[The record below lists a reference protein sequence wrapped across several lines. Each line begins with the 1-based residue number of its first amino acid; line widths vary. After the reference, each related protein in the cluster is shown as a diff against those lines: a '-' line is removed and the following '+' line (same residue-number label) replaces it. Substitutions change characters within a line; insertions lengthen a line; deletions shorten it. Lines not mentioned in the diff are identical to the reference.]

1 MYIASAG
8 LAIYRAALTDPA
20 VQQVTLLTRRAVPAW
35 AQLPPNATEKTE
47 TIIHTDF
54 KTYPPD
60 LARRLAEHDALIW
73 ALGRSAVGMSEE
85 DYTELT
91 YEYTLSAARALKEAG
106 AGTAEKPFRFVFIS
120 GEGADPTGKSGQMW
134 ARVKVC
140 SIRAEGSM
148 DSSTNAD
155 GCHVQGRV
163 ERELPELF
171 KGTNMTAHIYRPAYF
186 SPSKKYPEDR
196 LHQRSALFRMAD
208 NIMGPAFKTL
218 TPSFYS
224 PVEDLGRFA
233 VEVAKGRWDGSAVLK
248 ALDDW
253 EKERTQVGLDRGT
266 NIGGSGGPSQ

>member
-1 MYIASAG
+1 MRPKCQIGGRPRWRAGSTRLARGRDPRGVSVRDTVQREYTGRRVRGIYSALWLSRLTIITLPTLPSSCALCLPESLASVSNCIKRVTSMGVDNASAG

-140 SIRAEGSM
+140 SIRARGLWIRALTRTVAISRAV
-148 DSSTNAD
+148 SSAS
-155 GCHVQGRV
+155 
-163 ERELPELF
+163 
-171 KGTNMTAHIYRPAYF
+171 YRSF
-186 SPSKKYPEDR
+186 SR
-196 LHQRSALFRMAD
+196 AQ
-208 NIMGPAFKTL
+208 T
-218 TPSFYS
+218 
-224 PVEDLGRFA
+224 
-233 VEVAKGRWDGSAVLK
+233 
-248 ALDDW
+248 
-253 EKERTQVGLDRGT
+253 
-266 NIGGSGGPSQ
+266 

>member
-140 SIRAEGSM
+140 SVRARGPWIRA
-148 DSSTNAD
+148 
-155 GCHVQGRV
+155 
-163 ERELPELF
+163 
-171 KGTNMTAHIYRPAYF
+171 
-186 SPSKKYPEDR
+186 
-196 LHQRSALFRMAD
+196 
-208 NIMGPAFKTL
+208 L
-218 TPSFYS
+218 TPMVAMSRAVSSANCRSFS
-224 PVEDLGRFA
+224 RA
-233 VEVAKGRWDGSAVLK
+233 Q
-248 ALDDW
+248 
-253 EKERTQVGLDRGT
+253 T
-266 NIGGSGGPSQ
+266 